1 MQGWGEGL
9 LPLSLVEEI
18 LYQQQYID
26 LCCNGILSPE
36 KQQRKKVCYRLG
48 LSSKCLKTAS

>member
-26 LCCNGILSPE
+26 LCCNGILLPE